1 MDFMT
6 IENKVHTT
14 QSQHMLLDVWL
25 SNTLNQS
32 FLTDII
38 NKVKDQF
45 TVVGQTSHSFDP
57 QGETIVLI
65 LAESHF
71 TIHTYPE
78 HNYISMDL
86 YICNTSIDLS
96 IIKNLILKDLSI
108 LKINENIFLR
118 GF

>member
-6 IENKVHTT
+6 IENKEHST

-25 SNTLNQS
+25 SKAIDQS
-32 FLTDII
+32 WLEDII
-38 NKVKDQF
+38 SKVKDQF

-78 HNYISMDL
+78 HNYLSMDL
-86 YICNTSIDLS
+86 YICNTTIDLS
-96 IIKNLILKDLSI
+96 IIKNLILQDLPIS
-108 LKINENIFLR
+108 KINEKIMLR